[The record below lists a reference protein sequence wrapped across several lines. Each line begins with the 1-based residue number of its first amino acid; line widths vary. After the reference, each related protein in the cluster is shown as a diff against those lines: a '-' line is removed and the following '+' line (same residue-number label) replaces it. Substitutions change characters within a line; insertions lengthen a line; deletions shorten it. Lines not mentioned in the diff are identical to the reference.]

1 MEAVHPRHHA
11 ARQSGEGPAV
21 ADRRHRV
28 PQRTVSDRPIEGFA
42 AMIKIGELIDSTVTQ
57 AKAFFCNARGVAGIE
72 AAFILPVMVLIYFG
86 LLDLTSALSA
96 NRRVTQ
102 MASTLA
108 DLVTQSNGTTSK
120 AELAG
125 FYRASTAI
133 MDPYST
139 NGLTLEVFGYRR
151 NGNNV
156 VLAWHDNNGRSCG
169 AAPEAN
175 TDLMKKLTD
184 DGNDVIAAR
193 VCYAVAPL
201 TGRFLS
207 DGKVRLS
214 DQMTLRPRQ
223 SSRLNCAD
231 C

>member
-1 MEAVHPRHHA
+1 M
-11 ARQSGEGPAV
+11 
-21 ADRRHRV
+21 
-28 PQRTVSDRPIEGFA
+28 T
-42 AMIKIGELIDSTVTQ
+42 MIKWLIDSVATRSKV
-57 AKAFFCNARGVAGIE
+57 FLRNVIGVAGIE
-72 AAFILPVMVLIYFG
+72 AAFILPVMLMIYFG
-86 LLDLTSALSA
+86 LLDLTTMLSA

-108 DLVTQSNGTTSK
+108 DLVAQSTGTTSK

-139 NGLTLEVFGYRR
+139 NDLTLEVFGYRR
-151 NGNNV
+151 DRDNV

-169 AAPEAN
+169 APPVAN
-175 TDLMKKLTD
+175 TDLMEKLTS
-184 DGNDVIAAR
+184 DGNDVITAR
-193 VCYAVAPL
+193 VCYEVAPL
-201 TGRFLS
+201 TGRVLR
-207 DGKVRLS
+207 DGRVNLS

-223 SSRLNCAD
+223 SNRLTCID

>member
-1 MEAVHPRHHA
+1 M
-11 ARQSGEGPAV
+11 
-21 ADRRHRV
+21 
-28 PQRTVSDRPIEGFA
+28 
-42 AMIKIGELIDSTVTQ
+42 MIIRLIDSAAKQ
-57 AKAFFCNARGVAGIE
+57 SKAFLRNVMGVAGIE
-72 AAFILPVMVLIYFG
+72 AAFILPVMLLIYFG
-86 LLDLTSALSA
+86 LLDLTTMLSA

-108 DLVTQSNGTTSK
+108 DLVTQSTGTTSK

-139 NGLTLEVFGYRR
+139 NDLTLEIFGYRR
-151 NGNNV
+151 NGDNV

-169 AAPEAN
+169 AAPTAN
-175 TDLMKKLTD
+175 TDLLRQLTSE
-184 DGNDVIAAR
+184 GNDVVTAR
-193 VCYAVAPL
+193 VCYRVAPL
-201 TGRFLS
+201 TGRIFR
-207 DGKVRLS
+207 DPIVNLS

-223 SSRLNCAD
+223 SSRLTCTD

>member
-1 MEAVHPRHHA
+1 MTTIDRLIGSA
-11 ARQSGEGPAV
+11 ARQS
-21 ADRRHRV
+21 RV
-28 PQRTVSDRPIEGFA
+28 
-42 AMIKIGELIDSTVTQ
+42 
-57 AKAFFCNARGVAGIE
+57 FFRNVRGVAGIE
-72 AAFILPVMVLIYFG
+72 AAFIFPVMLLIYFG
-86 LLDLTSALSA
+86 LLDLTSVLSA

-108 DLVTQSNGTTSK
+108 DLVTQSTGTTSK

-139 NGLTLEVFGYRR
+139 NDLALEVFAYRR
-151 NGNNV
+151 NGNGV

-193 VCYAVAPL
+193 VCYEVAPL
-201 TGRFLS
+201 TGRFLR
-207 DGKVRLS
+207 DGKVNLS
-214 DQMTLRPRQ
+214 DQMTLRSRQ
-223 SSRLNCAD
+223 SNRLNCAD